1 MTFQTPRIVVT
12 GLAVAGLI
20 FAPGCKRN
28 AEPEAAPETAASP
41 SPTRGPSK
49 PSAIV
54 EPPNGDPAVSEPTP
68 VSVREV
74 YVVTAFQAMSE
85 LGTHD
90 FPVGTKVTLVGEE
103 EGDYLIEYQGVS
115 VRNAR
120 EFFSETPVES
130 APPTPEPA
138 ASDTIP
144 VEPAPTP
151 EPAIAPLGYPDST
164 APAPASTPAPEAPS
178 ALTVTAEEEVVVVD
192 TPPTA
197 EDRKNAEL
205 LEAIRTLN
213 EEIRVE
219 QEAAATASAP
229 NSSKVEKLKKRRDQL
244 SEDLTRSAKP

>member
-1 MTFQTPRIVVT
+1 MHRDMMYPLPRFALAV
-12 GLAVAGLI
+12 LAVAGLI
-20 FAPGCKRN
+20 FLPGCKRT

-41 SPTRGPSK
+41 APTRSPSK

-54 EPPNGDPAVSEPTP
+54 EPPNGTTDATELTPA
-68 VSVREV
+68 REV

-120 EFFSETPVES
+120 SFFSETLVEAAPSDPALTDADLAGSS
-130 APPTPEPA
+130 A
-138 ASDTIP
+138 
-144 VEPAPTP
+144 TP
-151 EPAIAPLGYPDST
+151 EPAIAPLGYPGST
-164 APAPASTPAPEAPS
+164 APAPEPSPEAPS
-178 ALTVTAEEEVVVVD
+178 ALTVTAEEEVAVVD
-192 TPPTA
+192 TIPTE

-219 QEAAATASAP
+219 QETAASTSAP
-229 NSSKVEKLKKRRDQL
+229 ASPKVEKLKKRRDQL